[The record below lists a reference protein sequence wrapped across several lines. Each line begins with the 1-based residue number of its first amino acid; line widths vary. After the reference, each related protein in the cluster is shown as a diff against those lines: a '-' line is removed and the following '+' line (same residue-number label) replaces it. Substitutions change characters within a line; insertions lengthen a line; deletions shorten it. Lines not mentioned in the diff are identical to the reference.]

1 MIDSPRSEGA
11 TVLSATLPS
20 AAKVSPVQASSIA
33 WLSVALWNFGDIA
46 RMPVRPNG
54 LAVRVAH
61 HAVDLG
67 HVLAVLL
74 ATAAVVALW
83 TRYGPRR
90 RIWSEIF
97 VAVVVGALGPVVLS
111 GDLEGALD
119 RLFPN
124 RQSAWLLIAVCVGIS
139 QAATACFIAGRLCA
153 RPRLRWLSVALGLSL
168 IVANDF
174 VLENGYPG
182 THVLMSSSGAILVA
196 ASLTGARWGRFGELV
211 RRLGSARL
219 LTASLLWVPAAAL
232 ATVSVIKAPPN
243 SVQVELL
250 ERDTPLLFP
259 WLRTVYATARAQRV
273 SIPRELRHWFESR
286 AERPDIPPAV
296 ERFLPDAPIVVMIT
310 IDALRN
316 DVLHSRHR
324 QSAPNLHEMRRNSV
338 YFSQA
343 RSSASDTRYSMATL
357 FTGVHFSMLSW
368 TTKKDRRLTLENDER
383 PRLPE
388 LLQAAGVQTVSVR
401 TVTMLHPRNG
411 IVRGFDEEFRR
422 EEATSNQS
430 TRSDQVADQI
440 IDRLRRQGPE
450 PLFLYT
456 HLMDPHAP
464 YETYGKPVASRFEAY
479 LIEVSVADANIGR
492 IRRAISESGLKAR
505 TALIIGS
512 DHGEGF
518 GEHRL
523 YTHAKPFYD
532 VMVRVPLMI
541 ELPGVAPRTVDD
553 FVALMD
559 LAPTVLD
566 FFRVP
571 TPGPWMSESLT
582 PFLAGRRGD
591 PTRMVLMEKP
601 THKAMLFSD
610 GLKVMKRRGVYE
622 LYDVRRD
629 PDENHNL
636 WEELGDEGPRRLGLL
651 DAYVRAHARR
661 RGGDSD
667 GDD

>member
-1 MIDSPRSEGA
+1 M
-11 TVLSATLPS
+11 
-20 AAKVSPVQASSIA
+20 
-33 WLSVALWNFGDIA
+33 ALWNFGDIA
-46 RMPVRPNG
+46 RMPVRPHG

-74 ATAAVVALW
+74 ATATVVALW

-97 VAVVVGALGPVVLS
+97 VGVVAGALGPVVLS

-119 RLFPN
+119 RLLPHH
-124 RQSAWLLIAVCVGIS
+124 QSTWLLVAVCAGIG
-139 QAATACFIAGRLCA
+139 QAVTACFIAGRLCA
-153 RPRLRWLSVALGLSL
+153 RPRLRWLSVALGLL
-168 IVANDF
+168 LLVANDF

-182 THVLMSSSGAILVA
+182 THVLMSSSGATLIA
-196 ASLTGARWGRFGELV
+196 ASLTGARWARFGELV
-211 RRLGSARL
+211 RRFGTARL
-219 LTASLLWVPAAAL
+219 LTASLLGIPAAAL
-232 ATVSVIKAPPN
+232 ATVSVIEPPSN
-243 SVQVELL
+243 SVQIELL
-250 ERDTPLLFP
+250 ERDTTLLFP
-259 WLRTVYATARAQRV
+259 WLRALYAPARTRGV
-273 SIPRELRHWFESR
+273 SVPRELRHWFESR
-286 AERPDIPPAV
+286 AKRPDLPPAD

-310 IDALRN
+310 VDALRS
-316 DVLHSRHR
+316 DVLERRHR
-324 QSAPNLHEMRRNSV
+324 QSAPNLHEIRQSSV

-343 RSSASDTRYSMATL
+343 RSSGSDTRYSMATL
-357 FTGVHFSMLSW
+357 FTGVHFSMLNW
-368 TTKKDRRLTLENDER
+368 TTKKGRRLTLENDER

-388 LLQAAGVQTVSVR
+388 LLQDAGVQTVSVR
-401 TVTMLHPRNG
+401 TVSMMDPRNG

-422 EEATSNQS
+422 EEPTSNQS
-430 TRSDQVADQI
+430 TRSDQVADQVI
-440 IDRLRRQGPE
+440 ERLRRQGPE

-456 HLMDPHAP
+456 HLLDPHEP
-464 YETYGKPVASRFEAY
+464 YETYGRPAASPFAAY
-479 LIEVSVADANIGR
+479 LMDVSVADGNIGR
-492 IRRAISESGLKAR
+492 IRRAISELGLKAR

-518 GEHRL
+518 GEHRI
-523 YTHAKPFYD
+523 YTHGKSFYD
-532 VMVRVPLMI
+532 VMVRVPVMLEI
-541 ELPGVAPRTVDD
+541 PGVEPRTVDD

-566 FFRVP
+566 FFRVS
-571 TPGPWMSESLT
+571 TPGSWMSESLT

-601 THKAMLFSD
+601 KHKAMLFSD

-636 WEELGDEGPRRLGLL
+636 WEELGEEGPRRLGLL